1 MDSPKHCRMGDR
13 VGSLFD
19 SGHNYPGGIK
29 KLYYYNERAEHIF
42 VFCLYRAG
50 AEGEYV
56 AAATCHTDFWASEYI
71 NIWIYNR
78 IRVSKGFPGSAAWQM
93 AQKKHCAHLVVRS
106 IPMSLLRRKSCSALA
121 STILESPL
129 HRTKATCTI
138 FFCAICQ
145 AALPGR
151 PFDTRILIRQKN
163 GCPFQ
168 TSALPSY
175 FIRIFSLPK
184 EESYSLHWK
193 L

>member
-1 MDSPKHCRMGDR
+1 MDSPKHCRMGNR
-13 VGSLFD
+13 AGSLFD

-93 AQKKHCAHLVVRS
+93 AQKNIVQVAFVRWRGDSKIVEANAEHDFRLKRLIGMLRTTKCAQCFLCH
-106 IPMSLLRRKSCSALA
+106 
-121 STILESPL
+121 
-129 HRTKATCTI
+129 
-138 FFCAICQ
+138 
-145 AALPGR
+145 
-151 PFDTRILIRQKN
+151 
-163 GCPFQ
+163 
-168 TSALPSY
+168 LPSGTAGKT
-175 FIRIFSLPK
+175 F
-184 EESYSLHWK
+184 
-193 L
+193 